1 MVDIALLAAL
11 LAAVMFVCAWRELRH
26 DNRRDAALLAGFG
39 GAATLAG
46 AAAWLL

>member
-11 LAAVMFVCAWRELRH
+11 LAAVIFVGAWRKLRH

>member
-11 LAAVMFVCAWRELRH
+11 LAAVMFVGAWRELRH

-39 GAATLAG
+39 GAASLVGAG
-46 AAAWLL
+46 AWML

>member
-11 LAAVMFVCAWRELRH
+11 LAVVMFLSAWRELRH
-26 DNRRDAALLAGFG
+26 DNRRDAALLLGFG
-39 GAATLAG
+39 GAASVAG